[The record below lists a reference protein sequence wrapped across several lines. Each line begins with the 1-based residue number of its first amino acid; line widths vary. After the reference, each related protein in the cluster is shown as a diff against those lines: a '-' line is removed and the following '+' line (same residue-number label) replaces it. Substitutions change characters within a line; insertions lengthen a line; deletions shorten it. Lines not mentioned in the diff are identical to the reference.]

1 MKHQIQLHDFNYF
14 NNFVIKIVFIHAER
28 VYGSVESLG
37 LYASKVKYQKD
48 GIEIEEVLEND
59 EFTIMDEIVFE
70 HVEESN

>member
-1 MKHQIQLHDFNYF
+1 
-14 NNFVIKIVFIHAER
+14 
-28 VYGSVESLG
+28 LG

>member
-1 MKHQIQLHDFNYF
+1 MREYYE
-14 NNFVIKIVFIHAER
+14 VINIVFIHELR
-28 VYGSVESLG
+28 LWGTCDSLG
-37 LYASKVKYQKD
+37 LYASKIKYQKD

>member
-1 MKHQIQLHDFNYF
+1 MREYYE
-14 NNFVIKIVFIHAER
+14 VINIVFIHEER
-28 VYGSVESLG
+28 LWGTCDSLG
-37 LYASKVKYQKD
+37 LYASKIKYQKD

>member
-1 MKHQIQLHDFNYF
+1 MREYYE
-14 NNFVIKIVFIHAER
+14 VIKIVFIHSER

-59 EFTIMDEIVFE
+59 EFTVMDEIVFE
-70 HVEESN
+70 HIEESE

>member
-1 MKHQIQLHDFNYF
+1 VREYYEI
-14 NNFVIKIVFIHAER
+14 IKIVFIHAER
-28 VYGSVESLG
+28 VYGSIESLG